1 MLGYQLNRHWV
12 PPMKILLINPPQT
25 FYPGSEQPA
34 GNLPIGLMYLA
45 AVLQKAGYSVEIL
58 DAFMAGGEFQ
68 RNGET
73 TTAGLSF
80 EQIKQEI
87 QTQKPDIVGI
97 AGPFTCQIE
106 NAVKTSSIA
115 KEVNPDIL
123 TVMGGPHVTLVPKE
137 FLEEVKTVDIV
148 VRGEGEYAL
157 LEIAQCFEG
166 KKQLAQIKGV
176 AYRQDGS
183 VIVNPRRPF
192 MNNLDELPYPAYDL
206 VDMEQYLSPK
216 QIGYRSFQNR
226 AISMITSRG
235 CPFNCCFCAVHL
247 HMGQGFRA
255 HSASYVLDHIQYVVD
270 KYKVKNIF
278 FEDDNLTLDL
288 KRFEAICDG
297 IIERKIKIG
306 WETPNG
312 VRADC
317 LNMALLKKMKQSGA
331 KSIFI
336 GVESGDQQIL
346 DNIICKSLDLS
357 RVVEFA
363 KNSKE
368 IGLKTGAFY
377 IIGFPGETKENMQR
391 TVDFALRL
399 KRDYDVGMHLFM
411 ATPSYG
417 TRLYEDCRAK
427 GYIDADLSWNAFA
440 QARQPK
446 GMPLIATNDFTPA
459 DVKAIAAKALA
470 EYKKLSLIN
479 HIKNP
484 RKALGTA
491 FDQPQLII
499 KYLKSLTK

>member
-1 MLGYQLNRHWV
+1 MLLV
-12 PPMKILLINPPQT
+12 NPPQV

-34 GNLPIGLMYLA
+34 GNLPIGLMYVA
-45 AVLQKAGYSVEIL
+45 AVLDKAGYKTEIL
-58 DAFMAGGEFQ
+58 DAFMADCAFQ
-68 RNGET
+68 KNDKSINVGIPYSQLE
-73 TTAGLSF
+73 A
-80 EQIKQEI
+80 EI
-87 QTQKPDIVGI
+87 RSRKPDIVGI
-97 AGPFTCQIE
+97 SGPFTCQIE
-106 NAVKTSSIA
+106 NSIKTSTLV
-115 KEVNPDIL
+115 KEVDSSIL
-123 TVMGGPHVTLVPKE
+123 TVVGGPHVTTVPKE
-137 FLEEVKTVDIV
+137 FLEEATNVDIAV
-148 VRGEGEYAL
+148 VGEGEYAML
-157 LEIAQCFEG
+157 DIARYFEG
-166 KKQLAQIKGV
+166 SKPINEIKGI
-176 AYRQDGS
+176 AYRKNGN
-183 VIVNPRRPF
+183 ILVNPPRPF
-192 MNNLDELPYPAYDL
+192 LENLDELPYPAYHL
-206 VDMEQYLSPK
+206 VDMEKYLGPK
-216 QIGYRSFQNR
+216 KIGYRSFQDR

-255 HSASYVLDHIQYVVD
+255 HSASYVLNHIQYVVE
-270 KYKVKNIF
+270 KFKVKNIF

-317 LNMALLKKMKQSGA
+317 LNLDLLKKMKKAGCNSV
-331 KSIFI
+331 FV

-346 DNIICKSLDLS
+346 DNVICKSLDLN

-363 KNSKE
+363 KNSKT

-377 IIGFPGETKENMQR
+377 IIGFPGEKKENMQR
-391 TVDFALRL
+391 TVDFALKL

-417 TRLYEDCRAK
+417 TRLYEECSKK
-427 GYIDADLSWNAFA
+427 GYIQEDLAWNAFA

-446 GMPLIATNDFTPA
+446 GMPLISTEDFTPSE
-459 DVKAIAAKALA
+459 VKEIAEQALK

-484 RKALGTA
+484 RKALKTA
-491 FDQPQLII
+491 FDQPQLILKYI
-499 KYLKSLTK
+499 KNLSK